1 MLSLSKMSPPMPPKT
16 RTEGL
21 MEKVQRTR
29 ADSVEELD
37 RLLGRAPRRPDLL
50 PAGTDET
57 DFKAALRRRLPKK

>member
-1 MLSLSKMSPPMPPKT
+1 
-16 RTEGL
+16 